1 MRNYWLRIALGA
13 FGIFAVGMIIST
25 VVRRGKDAMKG
36 VLASDRPITLPLALI
51 PFSVDGHA
59 LGTMRQVQ
67 ILRSD
72 PETVKAVKFRVRLAD
87 SVSDD
92 RLGQCV
98 LVVGGSLKHVEAEH
112 AFSCV
117 TSADTV
123 GNDLAPVGE
132 VRTQR
137 GETYTLFA
145 KAGALDSVKLDFGHD
160 REMADSIRE
169 AQQEFADSV
178 RDAEQERADS
188 IRESAMGKADSIRAA
203 ADAMSDS
210 IHAHIDSVIQAR
222 QSGTKPAEPPRVKV
236 KSSAKVD
243 ASASPK
249 R

>member
-13 FGIFAVGMIIST
+13 FGVFAVGMIIST
-25 VVRRGKDAMKG
+25 LIKRGKDTMEG
-36 VLASDRPITLPLALI
+36 VLASARPITLPLALI

-72 PETVKAVKFRVRLAD
+72 PETVKEIKFRVRLAD

-98 LVVGGSLKHVEAEH
+98 LVVGGSLKHVDAEH
-112 AFSCV
+112 TFSCV

-123 GNDLAPVGE
+123 GNDLAPIGE

-169 AQQEFADSV
+169 AQQEFADSI

-203 ADAMSDS
+203 ADALSDS
-210 IHAHIDSVIQAR
+210 IRAHVDSVIQAQR
-222 QSGTKPAEPPRVKV
+222 SGGQHAEPARVKV
-236 KSSAKVD
+236 KGSVKVD
-243 ASASPK
+243 PPVAPK
-249 R
+249 H